1 MGQGKVFV
9 DPNDDCVLIGENTA
23 SQNNARKGVDWITEF
38 IGNCQIAS
46 IEDDTHLTL
55 TKPFG
60 SKIQKFNPELIKPYV
75 MVHLLK

>member
-1 MGQGKVFV
+1 MSEKG
-9 DPNDDCVLIGENTA
+9 LIGLPN
-23 SQNNARKGVDWITEF
+23 SL
-38 IGNCQIAS
+38 GNCQIAS
-46 IEDDTHLTL
+46 IEDDDTHLTL